1 MKLDSELTISRLV
14 KTGLTMSVL
23 FSPKMQL
30 GVKYKINVINS
41 KLPHRNIAVDAW
53 TLEEDGVLQFYFED
67 GISGH
72 INSLSLEEARN
83 QVS

>member
-1 MKLDSELTISRLV
+1 MKLNSELTICRLV

-30 GVKYKINVINS
+30 GVKYKVNVMNS
-41 KLPHRNIAVDAW
+41 KFPRRNIAVDAW
-53 TLEEDGVLQFYFED
+53 TLREDGMLQFYFED

>member
-1 MKLDSELTISRLV
+1 MKFFPDLTTCSLS

-30 GVKYKINVINS
+30 GVKYKINVMNS
-41 KLPHRNIAVDAW
+41 ALPNKIFVVDAW
-53 TLEEDGVLQFYFED
+53 TVQEDGELRFYFED
-67 GISGH
+67 GILGH
-72 INSLSLEEARN
+72 ARFLSLEEAKR

>member
-1 MKLDSELTISRLV
+1 MKLHPELTVCSLS

-30 GVKYKINVINS
+30 GVKYKINVMNS
-41 KLPHRNIAVDAW
+41 VLPHKSFVVDAW
-53 TLEEDGVLQFYFED
+53 TVQENGELRFYFED

-72 INSLSLEEARN
+72 VKSLSLEEAKR